1 MRHRVV
7 GKKLN
12 RDMDH
17 RKALLKNLA
26 ESLIKNSKIET
37 TVAKA
42 KFLRPYIERL
52 VTRAKKSQDFNTVK
66 YMRTKLI
73 TEDSIRMLIKDIAPK
88 FNTRNGGYTRIKR
101 TRNRAGDQAEMARIE
116 FVD

>member
-12 RDMDH
+12 RDAGH
-17 RKALLKNLA
+17 RKALVRNLA
-26 ESLIKNSKIET
+26 DSLIIHKKIET

-52 VTRAKKSQDFNTVK
+52 ITRAKKSNDFNTVK

-73 TEDSIRMLIKDIAPK
+73 SEDAIRTLLTEVAPK
-88 FNTRNGGYTRIKR
+88 FSNRNGGYTRIKR
-101 TRNRAGDQAEMARIE
+101 TGNRVGDQAETAKIE
-116 FVD
+116 FTE